1 MKLTRSRFEQDGP
14 GFAKVV
20 PEDSEDLWHAYN
32 LITEGDLVSSAT
44 VRKVQKETG
53 GGKEAERVH
62 LSLEIEVEAIEFD
75 STSSELRLRGKN
87 VAESE
92 HVKLGAYH
100 TLVIE
105 LQRPFTLT
113 KESWDSI
120 DVERLRDA
128 CDPAASSDVAAVM
141 LQEGLANVCL
151 LGRSVTTVKAR
162 VETAIP
168 RKRGAAGSAYDK
180 ALQKFFE
187 AVLQAVLRHVDFGIV
202 RCLILASPGFTKDQ
216 FFEYMFLEATRR
228 GLTNLLENRSR
239 VVLVHASSG
248 YKHALK
254 EVLTVPAVMAQIRD
268 TKAAREV
275 HALQAFHAMLTEDSA
290 RALYGPGHVEAADE
304 RLAIQTLLI
313 TDSLFRSANVAARRK
328 YVQLVESVRANG
340 GDVLVFSSMH
350 VSGEQLNQLS
360 GIAAILRFPLPDVE
374 DMEFD
379 NPML

>member
-1 MKLTRSRFEQDGP
+1 MKLVWSRIEQDGP
-14 GFAKVV
+14 GSAKVV
-20 PEDSEDLWHAYN
+20 AEEAEDLWHAYN
-32 LITEGDLVSSAT
+32 LVAEGDHVASAT
-44 VRKVQKETG
+44 VRKVQKETA

-62 LSLEIEVEAIEFD
+62 LKLEIAVEGIEFD
-75 STSSELRLRGKN
+75 STAAELRLRGKN

-100 TLVIE
+100 TIVIE

-113 KESWDSI
+113 KEAWDSVA
-120 DVERLRDA
+120 VERLREA
-128 CDPAASSDVAAVM
+128 CDPAAGSDVAAVV

-151 LGRSVTTVKAR
+151 VGRSVTTVKAR
-162 VETAIP
+162 IETAIP
-168 RKRGAAGSAYDK
+168 RKRGAAAGYDK

-187 AVLQAVLRHVDFGIV
+187 AVFQAVLRHVNFAIV
-202 RCLILASPGFTKDQ
+202 RCLIIASPGFTKDQ
-216 FFEYMFLEATRR
+216 FFEFMFLEATRR
-228 GLTNLLENRSR
+228 GLTGLLESRSR

-254 EVLTVPAVMAQIRD
+254 EVLAVPAVMAQIRD

-275 HALQAFHAMLTEDSA
+275 HALEDFYAMLKEDSA
-290 RALYGPGHVEAADE
+290 RALYGPGHVEAANE

-313 TDSLFRSANVAARRK
+313 TDGLFRSADVVARRK
-328 YVQLVESVRANG
+328 YVMLVESVKANG
-340 GDVLVFSSMH
+340 GEVLVFSSMH
-350 VSGEQLNQLS
+350 VSGEQLGQLS